1 MGLVEATFLLFLPFS
16 PTSALTS
23 GLSGN
28 EIFHLTYVKTNVIL
42 ERNELPNVTI
52 IKVSGNEQCDGHT
65 QNA

>member
-23 GLSGN
+23 GLSGVQLN
-28 EIFHLTYVKTNVIL
+28 VETNVIL